1 MHLTS
6 EQIHTR
12 PPAALVAAV
21 RERHGFTQL
30 QCAYIVAVTSRT
42 WITYETKDGAMPLTA
57 WWLFLL
63 RISEINESHLLPIPP
78 RQRAGAMIHLRP
90 AP

>member
-1 MHLTS
+1 MTLTPHD
-6 EQIHTR
+6 IHTR

-30 QCAYIVAVTSRT
+30 QCAAIVAVTSRS
-42 WITYETKDGAMPLTA
+42 WITYETSDGKMPLST

-63 RISEINESHLLPIPP
+63 RIGEIHEGHLLPIPP
-78 RQRAGAMIHLRP
+78 RQRAGAMIHIKP
-90 AP
+90 A

>member
-1 MHLTS
+1 MPPLTPHD
-6 EQIHTR
+6 IHTR

-30 QCAYIVAVTSRT
+30 QCAAIVAVTTRS
-42 WITYETKDGAMPLTA
+42 WITYETSDGKMPLST

-63 RISEINESHLLPIPP
+63 RIGEIHEGHLLPIPP
-78 RQRAGAMIHLRP
+78 RQRAGAMIHLKP
-90 AP
+90 A